1 MSLAVI
7 FTDDAS
13 GMLLSITN
21 LSENKWGA
29 KQAEKFL
36 TKTYKII
43 DLIST
48 QPYLFKAS
56 VIKENV
62 RIGIVSK
69 QTSFFYEVHDDKI
82 IILFFWDN
90 RQDPIFIG

>member
-1 MSLAVI
+1 MNLEII

-13 GMLLSITN
+13 YMLLSITN
-21 LSENKWGA
+21 FIENKWGK

-36 TKTYKII
+36 SKVYKTL
-43 DLIST
+43 DLISK
-48 QPYLFKAS
+48 QQYLFKAS
-56 VIKENV
+56 AIQENV

-69 QTSFFYEVHDDKI
+69 QTSFFYEIQDSEI

>member
-1 MSLAVI
+1 MILEII

-13 GMLLSITN
+13 EMLLSITN
-21 LSENKWGA
+21 FIASKWGE

-36 TKTYKII
+36 TKVYRTV
-43 DLIST
+43 DLISK

-56 VIKENV
+56 VIEENV

-69 QTSFFYEVHDDKI
+69 QTSFFYEIQDSKI

>member
-1 MSLAVI
+1 MSLEII

-13 GMLLSITN
+13 AMLLSITN
-21 LSENKWGA
+21 LIENKWGP

-36 TKTYKII
+36 SKTYRII
-43 DLIST
+43 DTISK

-56 VIKENV
+56 AIKENV
-62 RIGIVSK
+62 RIGIVPK
-69 QTSFFYEVHDDKI
+69 QTSFFYEIQDSKI